1 MPGCFPVSLA
11 DSLEGAVEAARDNGA
26 FGSVQ
31 SDKRHACCKTGLH
44 SVGSRCEG
52 ENPSGVTLRRCTEL
66 CSRALQESQE
76 KIVEAQGSVK
86 PLRSCGFLTPHSS
99 LLLKIGDGCGW
110 KLKVGKF

>member
-1 MPGCFPVSLA
+1 MSLA

-31 SDKRHACCKTGLH
+31 SDKRRACCKIGLC

-66 CSRALQESQE
+66 CSRALWESQ
-76 KIVEAQGSVK
+76 KIMEAQGSVK
-86 PLRSCGFLTPHSS
+86 PLRSCGFLTPQQ
-99 LLLKIGDGCGW
+99 LLPTVESRRWLWLEVEARQI
-110 KLKVGKF
+110 LSAHF